1 MTDEEEARVREI
13 IRREVLE
20 EFHID
25 IKRIDQLKDERR
37 RRD

>member
-20 EFHID
+20 EFHTS

-37 RRD
+37 RA